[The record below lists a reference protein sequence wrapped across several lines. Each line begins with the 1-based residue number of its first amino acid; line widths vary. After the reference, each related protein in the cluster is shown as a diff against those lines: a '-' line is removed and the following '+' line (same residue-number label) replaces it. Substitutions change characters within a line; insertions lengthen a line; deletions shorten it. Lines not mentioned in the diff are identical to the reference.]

1 METRMDTSGL
11 RELLTR
17 LKAVFMGRPGHAVSS
32 DSPALAQW
40 RGGLECELTGPGD
53 TRARSSMP
61 RALGGDGDAPSPGWY
76 LRAAQAAC
84 LATSI
89 VLQAAEG
96 GIELNELAV
105 ECGSESDARGFLG
118 LPGAL
123 AVGPLRSSIRV
134 RIGADAAD
142 QAQLRQLVETAYRHS
157 PVMAAMRDLPAPEW
171 QFEFVAA
178 AP

>member
-1 METRMDTSGL
+1 METRMDTTNI
-11 RELLTR
+11 RELLAR
-17 LKAVFMGRPGHAVSS
+17 VSAMLKARPGRAVSA
-32 DSPALAQW
+32 DSSALAQW
-40 RGGLECELTGPGD
+40 QGGLECELAGPGAQ
-53 TRARSSMP
+53 RARSSMP
-61 RALGGDGDAPSPGWY
+61 RALGGSADAPTPGWY

-89 VLQAAEG
+89 VLLAAEQG
-96 GIELNELAV
+96 LELSELAV

-134 RIGADAAD
+134 RIKAAAAD
-142 QAQLRQLVETAYRHS
+142 HAQLRQLVTVAYRQS
-157 PVMAAMRDLPAPEW
+157 PVLAAMRELPAPEW

-178 AP
+178 PP